1 MKKRV
6 TTIVLVGAVFG
17 LFCTNAQA
25 QEEKKKDAE
34 LHKALETVEKALE
47 SLTDKKGGFVKGLSG
62 LKNITGPEF
71 REASVELALQGKKLA
86 KLLDLEAM
94 EDDLENDLELTE
106 REIDE
111 VRPLLEEFRGHFC
124 NNGSI
129 TCKKDDYDWFE
140 NLAEDAEDTLDEEIA
155 GPFVKWLAKR
165 KAAVEA
171 CGKAMEKAGEEMGRA
186 ATKWAEKFEGD
197 MEEWGK
203 GFEKDMESF
212 GKDMER
218 FGKEMENW
226 GEKFGKDMEKWA
238 RSFGEEL
245 GSDAKRS
252 IIIKGLDDE
261 KLGKDLRE
269 ALKGLSVL
277 EEIDWDE
284 IGDRVNE
291 AVEQSIEGIET
302 FDPSDKEFQKKLKKF
317 SIDVSQISEAVRK
330 ALGEN
335 LKTLNRKRG
344 RQWEEIRDDDKA
356 VIKEELK
363 KVRDKLKKESDSIR
377 SRDTEL
383 EALKKE
389 IEELKKEIEE
399 MKRDKRLY

>member
-1 MKKRV
+1 
-6 TTIVLVGAVFG
+6 
-17 LFCTNAQA
+17 
-25 QEEKKKDAE
+25 
-34 LHKALETVEKALE
+34 
-47 SLTDKKGGFVKGLSG
+47 
-62 LKNITGPEF
+62 
-71 REASVELALQGKKLA
+71 
-86 KLLDLEAM
+86 
-94 EDDLENDLELTE
+94 
-106 REIDE
+106 
-111 VRPLLEEFRGHFC
+111 
-124 NNGSI
+124 
-129 TCKKDDYDWFE
+129 
-140 NLAEDAEDTLDEEIA
+140 
-155 GPFVKWLAKR
+155 
-165 KAAVEA
+165 
-171 CGKAMEKAGEEMGRA
+171 
-186 ATKWAEKFEGD
+186 
-197 MEEWGK
+197 
-203 GFEKDMESF
+203 
-212 GKDMER
+212 
-218 FGKEMENW
+218 
-226 GEKFGKDMEKWA
+226 
-238 RSFGEEL
+238 L